1 MKSHI
6 ITAACLLA
14 AALSGPAL
22 PGDET
27 TEPEGPTSWFPLEFH
42 SEIIKLSVEGDSLT
56 VEGLYRFI
64 SKPTELEYTGLFYP
78 YPADSLLGRAHMVA
92 LQARD
97 PIQGWVDLIHKEAKI
112 PPGSDWKVPLGVADT
127 LEIRA
132 VYRQHILASYARYI
146 VTSTKA
152 WQQPLRWARFEIR
165 LPEGA
170 EPGDFSFPFERRE
183 DEGGVFYHYEAVDFF
198 PDRDII
204 VEWSP

>member
-1 MKSHI
+1 MRPALFL
-6 ITAACLLA
+6 AALFLLA
-14 AALSGPAL
+14 PSPATGGDDT
-22 PGDET
+22 PGA
-27 TEPEGPTSWFPLEFH
+27 PPSWFPLRFH

-56 VEGLYRFI
+56 VEGLYRFV
-64 SKPTELEYTGLFYP
+64 SLPTSLEYTGLFYP
-78 YPADSLLGRAHMVA
+78 YPADSLMGQAHMVA
-92 LQARD
+92 VQARD
-97 PIQGWVDLIHKEAKI
+97 PIQGWIDLVYKEAEI

-132 VYRQHILASYARYI
+132 VYRQHLHARHARYI

-170 EPGDFSFPFERRE
+170 KSQRFSFPFELRTAE
-183 DEGGVFYHYEAVDFF
+183 DDVYYYFEAEEFL

-204 VEWSP
+204 VEWSE